1 MIDHDK
7 YPAGKYREGGR
18 VWPFVDCYGL
28 VLEVRR
34 DLGLPDWPEWA
45 DIRAGDGSMVEV
57 AGKWFPTLTPCE
69 PEEGAL
75 IALYQGS
82 EMRHVGVVVR
92 CGESLKPWKSPPSKT
107 SFACRYTGSSA
118 ASCGWSTT
126 SDRDLPIPN
135 WCQRGRLR
143 AA

>member
-7 YPAGKYREGGR
+7 YLAGQYLEGGR

-45 DIRAGDGSMVEV
+45 DIRAGDGSMVKV

-92 CGESLKPWKSPPSKT
+92 CGASLEAMEITEKQRT
-107 SFACRYTGSSA
+107 IC
-118 ASCGWSTT
+118 
-126 SDRDLPIPN
+126 LPLH
-135 WCQRGRLR
+135 RLKR
-143 AA
+143 RFVRVEYYK

>member
-1 MIDHDK
+1 MIDHEK
-7 YPAGKYREGGR
+7 YREGKYLEGGR

-45 DIRAGDGSMVEV
+45 DIRSGDGSMVEV
-57 AGKWFPTLTPCE
+57 TGKWFPTLTPCE

-82 EMRHVGVVVR
+82 EMRHVGVVIRFGPSLEAMEITEKQKVICLPLHRLKRRFVR
-92 CGESLKPWKSPPSKT
+92 VEYYK
-107 SFACRYTGSSA
+107 
-118 ASCGWSTT
+118 
-126 SDRDLPIPN
+126 
-135 WCQRGRLR
+135 
-143 AA
+143 

>member
-7 YPAGKYREGGR
+7 YPSGKYREGGR

-45 DIRAGDGSMVEV
+45 FIRAGDGSMVEV

-75 IALYQGS
+75 IALYEGS

-92 CGESLKPWKSPPSKT
+92 VDASLEAMEITEKHNVI
-107 SFACRYTGSSA
+107 C
-118 ASCGWSTT
+118 
-126 SDRDLPIPN
+126 LPLH
-135 WCQRGRLR
+135 RLKR
-143 AA
+143 RFVRVEYYK

>member
-1 MIDHDK
+1 MIDHNK
-7 YPAGKYREGGR
+7 YLAGKYLEGGR
-18 VWPFVDCYGL
+18 VWPKVDCYGL

-34 DLGLPDWPEWA
+34 DLGLPDWPEWEN
-45 DIRAGDGSMVEV
+45 IRSGDGSMVEV

-92 CGESLKPWKSPPSKT
+92 CNGSLEALEITIKQKVI
-107 SFACRYTGSSA
+107 C
-118 ASCGWSTT
+118 
-126 SDRDLPIPN
+126 LPLH
-135 WCQRGRLR
+135 RLKR
-143 AA
+143 RFVRVEYYK